1 MKKFSKTVVVIL
13 VLLILLTAYWAWEGR
28 LPDLASLRKAQQET
42 KIAGQ
47 NGETL
52 SLQESRPDGASGGQN
67 AGTMQET
74 AEPEPRETQENGTA
88 QTAEGVRPAQPAETG
103 YAYSLLD
110 EEEKSLYLQMLQ
122 SITGF
127 SQETELTTLKPE
139 LLEPVFNSVLADH
152 PEIFYVDG
160 YTYTKHTLG
169 EEIHKITF
177 TARNTLTQAEA
188 EQRKKGIE
196 ANIETALS
204 GIHSG
209 MDDYQKIKYIYD
221 YMIEHT
227 DYRLDSPENQTVCS
241 VFLYGESVCQGYA
254 KAFQLLCSRV
264 GIPAVLVTGEVKN
277 GEAHAWD
284 LVQSDGEWY
293 YADPTWGDAFYLMG
307 DDDPAWQGKKRPSVN
322 YDYLL
327 VTTQQLLRTHT
338 IDNFFPLPDCTAMKD
353 NYYVRENAYFDTVD
367 EDKLARL
374 FARGYEEQKGMVT
387 LKCADAD
394 IYLQMKQKLLDDQ
407 EIFTYLKN
415 GGSSAAYVDTPE
427 QYTLSFW
434 LE

>member
-42 KIAGQ
+42 QIAGQ
-47 NGETL
+47 DGETL

-74 AEPEPRETQENGTA
+74 AEPEPQGTQENGTDR
-88 QTAEGVRPAQPAETG
+88 TAEGVRPAQPAETG

-177 TARNTLTQAEA
+177 TARYTLTQAEA

-196 ANIETALS
+196 AYIETALS

-209 MDDYQKIKYIYD
+209 MDGKPD
-221 YMIEHT
+221 
-227 DYRLDSPENQTVCS
+227 RLLRFP
-241 VFLYGESVCQGYA
+241 LWRIRLPG
-254 KAFQLLCSRV
+254 LCK
-264 GIPAVLVTGEVKN
+264 GIPA
-277 GEAHAWD
+277 
-284 LVQSDGEWY
+284 
-293 YADPTWGDAFYLMG
+293 
-307 DDDPAWQGKKRPSVN
+307 
-322 YDYLL
+322 
-327 VTTQQLLRTHT
+327 
-338 IDNFFPLPDCTAMKD
+338 PLQP
-353 NYYVRENAYFDTVD
+353 
-367 EDKLARL
+367 
-374 FARGYEEQKGMVT
+374 RGYSGSAGYRRSEER
-387 LKCADAD
+387 
-394 IYLQMKQKLLDDQ
+394 
-407 EIFTYLKN
+407 
-415 GGSSAAYVDTPE
+415 GSPCLGSGPIRR
-427 QYTLSFW
+427 
-434 LE
+434 

>member
-13 VLLILLTAYWAWEGR
+13 VLLIFLTAYWAWEGR
-28 LPDLASLRKAQQET
+28 LPGLPPLKKAQQET
-42 KIAGQ
+42 QLAGQ
-47 NGETL
+47 DEENR
-52 SLQESRPDGASGGQN
+52 SPQEALPDVTSDGQN
-67 AGTMQET
+67 TEAIQET
-74 AEPEPRETQENGTA
+74 AEPQLKETQESGADRPTDGM
-88 QTAEGVRPAQPAETG
+88 QPAQSAETG
-103 YAYSLLD
+103 YAYSLLK
-110 EEEKSLYLQMLQ
+110 EEEKALYLQLLQ

-127 SQETELTTLKPE
+127 CQETELTTLNPE

-177 TARNTLTQAEA
+177 TARYTLTQTETQ
-188 EQRKKGIE
+188 QREKGIE
-196 ANIETALS
+196 AYIETALS

-284 LVQSDGEWY
+284 LVRSDGEWY
-293 YADPTWGDAFYLMG
+293 YVDPTWGDAFYLMG

-338 IDNFFPLPDCTAMKD
+338 MDNFFPLPDCTAMKD
-353 NYYVRENAYFDTVD
+353 NYYVREDAYFDTVD
-367 EDKLARL
+367 EEKLTRL
-374 FARGYEEQKGMVT
+374 FARGYEEQKGIVT

-394 IYLQMKQKLLDDQ
+394 IYQQMKQKLLDDQ

-415 GGSSAAYVDTPE
+415 DGSSAAYVDTPE

>member
-1 MKKFSKTVVVIL
+1 MEPL
-13 VLLILLTAYWAWEGR
+13 AL
-28 LPDLASLRKAQQET
+28 DLALEKLLREEYTIEERMMLSGRVLREDGKMCIRDSLRKAQQET
-42 KIAGQ
+42 QIAGQ
-47 NGETL
+47 DGETL

-67 AGTMQET
+67 AGTVQET
-74 AEPEPRETQENGTA
+74 AGPEPQGTQENGTDR
-88 QTAEGVRPAQPAETG
+88 TAEGVRPAQPVETG

-177 TARNTLTQAEA
+177 TARYTLTQAEA

-196 ANIETALS
+196 AYIETALS

-264 GIPAVLVTGEVKN
+264 GIPAVLVTGEAVSYT
-277 GEAHAWD
+277 HLD
-284 LVQSDGEWY
+284 VY
-293 YADPTWGDAFYLMG
+293 
-307 DDDPAWQGKKRPSVN
+307 KRQESR
-322 YDYLL
+322 LSG
-327 VTTQQLLRTHT
+327 
-338 IDNFFPLPDCTAMKD
+338 MKLD
-353 NYYVRENAYFDTVD
+353 EIKIFDRYVI
-367 EDKLARL
+367 LARQE
-374 FARGYEEQKGMVT
+374 G
-387 LKCADAD
+387 KCAVDAVLD
-394 IYLQMKQKLLDDQ
+394 GGRKLLA
-407 EIFTYLKN
+407 
-415 GGSSAAYVDTPE
+415 GRAPC
-427 QYTLSFW
+427 
-434 LE
+434 

>member
-13 VLLILLTAYWAWEGR
+13 VLLIILTAYWAWEGR
-28 LPDLASLRKAQQET
+28 LPGLPPFGKAQQE
-42 KIAGQ
+42 KQLDGQ
-47 NGETL
+47 NGEPR
-52 SLQESRPDGASGGQN
+52 SPQETRPDVTSDGQN
-67 AGTMQET
+67 AGTTQET
-74 AEPEPRETQENGTA
+74 AEPQLQETQENGT
-88 QTAEGVRPAQPAETG
+88 VRPAEGMQPAQTPETG
-103 YAYSLLD
+103 YAYSLLN
-110 EEEKSLYLQMLQ
+110 EEEKALYLQMLQ

-127 SQETELTTLKPE
+127 SRETELTTLKPE

-177 TARNTLTQAEA
+177 TARYTLTQEET

-196 ANIETALS
+196 AYIETALS

-254 KAFQLLCSRV
+254 KAFQLLCSRL

-293 YADPTWGDAFYLMG
+293 YVDPTWGDAFYLMG

-338 IDNFFPLPDCTAMKD
+338 IDNFFPLPACTAMKD
-353 NYYVRENAYFDTVD
+353 NYYVREDAYFDTVD
-367 EDKLARL
+367 EEKLTRL
-374 FARGYEEQKGMVT
+374 FDRGYEEQKSIVT
-387 LKCADAD
+387 LKCANAD
-394 IYLQMKQKLLDDQ
+394 IYGQMKQMLLDDQ

-415 GGSSAAYVDTPE
+415 DGSSAAYVDTPE